1 MKRFHFTLEAV
12 RTLRLR
18 QEHNAQEA
26 YAQTLA
32 ARLQALNRLEKAQ
45 EELNASSQ
53 ELREQLAKGCRASEA
68 AQAYDYQRSLVQR
81 RDECSNVLNQA
92 ERRVNAALQVML
104 NARRQRELV
113 DKFYDKQHLRHQRDQ
128 SRAEQKV
135 MDDFAVRRNG
145 SSLVWTPTEIP
156 S

>member
-32 ARLQALNRLEKAQ
+32 ARLLALTRLENVQ
-45 EELNASSQ
+45 EELNANSQ
-53 ELREQLAKGCRASEA
+53 ELREQIMNGCRASEA

-81 RDECSNVLNQA
+81 RDDSRNVLNQA
-92 ERRVNAALQVML
+92 ERRVNAALQTML

-113 DKFYDKQHLRHQRDQ
+113 DKFHDKQFLRHQREQ
-128 SRAEQKV
+128 SRAEQKI
-135 MDDFAVRRNG
+135 MDDFGGRRNG
-145 SSLVWTPTEIP
+145 SILVWTPTETP